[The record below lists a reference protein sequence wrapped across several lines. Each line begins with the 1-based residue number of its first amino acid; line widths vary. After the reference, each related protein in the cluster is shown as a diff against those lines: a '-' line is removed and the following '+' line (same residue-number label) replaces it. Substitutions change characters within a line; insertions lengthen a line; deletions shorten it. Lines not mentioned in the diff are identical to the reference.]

1 MAGKS
6 KGVRIEVHRRGS
18 RPSKQQQ
25 HKPIVVSVAVSDA
38 AVVDPAEGFQ
48 ELGFSG

>member
-18 RPSKQQQ
+18 RPSKQQ
-25 HKPIVVSVAVSDA
+25 HKPIVVSIAVSDA